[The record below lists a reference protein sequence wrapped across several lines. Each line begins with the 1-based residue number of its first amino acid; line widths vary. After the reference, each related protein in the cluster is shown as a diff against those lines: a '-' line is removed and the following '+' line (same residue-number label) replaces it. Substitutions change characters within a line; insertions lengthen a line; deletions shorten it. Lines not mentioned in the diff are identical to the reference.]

1 MEIIDQLSNL
11 SLEEDEIQTHETLI
25 VQNNG
30 KTLEA
35 KKTPSVEKWEG
46 LWGST
51 QSSPKLHL
59 AEMGIKEKLVDNEKF
74 TKARLCARDFEEEWN
89 FRTDSPT
96 CSREGL
102 DLPCSIIT
110 WKKWTL
116 NSLDIKTP
124 FSQVKA
130 IERTVYVR
138 PPKKANTSEVWK
150 LQKCIYDLADA
161 TRFWYLK
168 LKEERIRLGAL
179 ISTLGKGIF
188 I

>member
-1 MEIIDQLSNL
+1 MEKHWKLKKHHQWKSGKVYEEVPNQAQNCI
-11 SLEEDEIQTHETLI
+11 SLRW
-25 VQNNG
+25 V
-30 KTLEA
+30 
-35 KKTPSVEKWEG
+35 
-46 LWGST
+46 
-51 QSSPKLHL
+51 
-59 AEMGIKEKLVDNEKF
+59 IKEKLVDNEKF

-150 LQKCIYDLADA
+150 LQKCIYDLADT

-168 LKEERIRLGAL
+168 FKEERIRLGAL

>member
-59 AEMGIKEKLVDNEKF
+59 AEMGNQ
-74 TKARLCARDFEEEWN
+74 
-89 FRTDSPT
+89 
-96 CSREGL
+96 RET
-102 DLPCSIIT
+102 SWQ
-110 WKKWTL
+110 WK
-116 NSLDIKTP
+116 
-124 FSQVKA
+124 
-130 IERTVYVR
+130 
-138 PPKKANTSEVWK
+138 
-150 LQKCIYDLADA
+150 IYQS
-161 TRFWYLK
+161 K
-168 LKEERIRLGAL
+168 IMC
-179 ISTLGKGIF
+179 
-188 I
+188 